1 MYDMCVMQLKDD
13 QCMPVIACRILT
25 SGSGKNLAESVNAAH
40 WLGNSGY
47 PLHEAE
53 RGPYCGEPEA

>member
-1 MYDMCVMQLKDD
+1 MRTE
-13 QCMPVIACRILT
+13 RIPT
-25 SGSGKNLAESVNAAH
+25 SGNRKNLVKSAH

-53 RGPYCGEPEA
+53 RGPYCGEPET